1 MTGLSLRRGYR
12 VKLSFEI
19 LAACEGRGVQ
29 AAGIDW
35 PTKQSFYNV
44 TIVDLPCLRVC
55 SLVYRR
61 SDCLVAGAIACS
73 QSRNKMKHE
82 FRLQGETVARLKL
95 FDSCLRLTVWT
106 RTAAATSAR

>member
-44 TIVDLPCLRVC
+44 AIVDLPCLRVC

-61 SDCLVAGAIACS
+61 SDCLVGRWAAVHSTKGS
-73 QSRNKMKHE
+73 TETNSD
-82 FRLQGETVARLKL
+82 FRGTPLRG
-95 FDSCLRLTVWT
+95 SNCLIL
-106 RTAAATSAR
+106 A

>member
-12 VKLSFEI
+12 VKLLFEI

-44 TIVDLPCLRVC
+44 AIVDLPCLRVC

-61 SDCLVAGAIACS
+61 TDCLVGGAMGGCS
-73 QSRNKMKHE
+73 FNKREHRNE
-82 FRLQGETVARLKL
+82 FRLQGDTVARLKL
-95 FDSCLRLTVWT
+95 FDSC
-106 RTAAATSAR
+106 